1 MKKIK
6 KQTVILLI
14 LCVLAFLG
22 HMLLYPSL
30 PEIVPTHWGFD
41 GEVNGYSEK
50 STTIFL
56 ALLPLLLTILFQVI
70 PKIDPRGKNYEKHE
84 KAYDIFRFI
93 LILFLIGMIG
103 MTDAAILGYPV
114 AINRLIPVGVGI
126 LFLVIGNYM
135 PQIRNNYT
143 LGIRTPW
150 ALENEW
156 VWRKTHAM
164 GGIVFCITGIL
175 FILSGIFPFAW
186 LNAVSVAAVFI
197 GVFWLYL
204 YSYLAYQKWLKTG
217 ENS

>member
-1 MKKIK
+1 MKKMK
-6 KQTVILLI
+6 KQTLILLI

-30 PEIVPTHWGFD
+30 PEIVPTHWGLD

-84 KAYDIFRFI
+84 KAYDIFRFV

-103 MTDAAILGYPV
+103 ITDAAILGYPV
-114 AINRLIPVGVGI
+114 AINRLVPVGVGI

-156 VWRKTHAM
+156 VWRKTHTM
-164 GGIVFCITGIL
+164 GGVVFCIMGIL

-186 LNAVSVAAVFI
+186 LSAVAAAAVFI
-197 GVFWLYL
+197 GVIWLYL

-217 ENS
+217 GNS